1 MIGAQDRN
9 TLRSVQHNLL
19 KTALAASDALRWS
32 LERDLEIAEQRLED
46 FLQSDDKEAQ
56 RETYEEV
63 EALDG
68 RIEAEEERGSRLARK
83 VRETV

>member
-19 KTALAASDALRWS
+19 TTALGTSDALRWS
-32 LERDLEIAEQRLED
+32 LERDLGLAEQRLEEV
-46 FLQSDDKEAQ
+46 LQSNDREAQ

-63 EALDG
+63 EALDA

-83 VRETV
+83 VQEAV